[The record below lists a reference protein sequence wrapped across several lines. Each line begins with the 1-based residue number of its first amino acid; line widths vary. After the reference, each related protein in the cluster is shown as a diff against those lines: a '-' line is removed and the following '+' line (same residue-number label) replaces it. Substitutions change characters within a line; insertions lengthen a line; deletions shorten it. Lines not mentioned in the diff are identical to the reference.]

1 MICSALFLSNS
12 SHHPRQWQTRR
23 EAGTQS
29 YGLLTARG
37 GADKAARLP
46 KGWTGPRTYAWPPG
60 HRKVARLFLRAELRK
75 SRQLFLGLIRWIMD
89 GQPDGEPI
97 RVGPFDAVAQVGRQP

>member
-1 MICSALFLSNS
+1 MNGY
-12 SHHPRQWQTRR
+12 PRQWQTRR

-46 KGWTGPRTYAWPPG
+46 KGWTGPEKYAWFPG
-60 HRKVARLFLRAELRK
+60 LQKWGPGYIFA
-75 SRQLFLGLIRWIMD
+75 LILI
-89 GQPDGEPI
+89 
-97 RVGPFDAVAQVGRQP
+97 PFSIIQS